1 MTETESMQSTLQLYS
16 NCAAPP
22 TVKSLWD
29 SGLLGKPRL
38 NTLPS
43 SRPERLHW
51 PLALKRKLWGSGTWY
66 KGAKVAV
73 RVKSRVCLFLIGG
86 QGKVWAAP
94 YCCTWNSRQGR
105 VATLRFMWSRLSM
118 PRDSMRRWATLLSMY
133 RTHMCVVTR
142 LFSAFQWTNI
152 YSDITNMH
160 IILRNNTQ
168 EFIKWYNEYTE
179 FWKIIHDIV
188 VFWAAETQWLKFLW
202 KMSISTL

>member
-1 MTETESMQSTLQLYS
+1 MLNFRQAEVGDRDRIYAIHTSAILELCSTSYSEESVRQWAARQTPSQYS
-16 NCAAPP
+16 
-22 TVKSLWD
+22 
-29 SGLLGKPRL
+29 
-38 NTLPS
+38 PS

-51 PLALKRKLWGSGTWY
+51 PLPLKRKLWGSGTWY

-160 IILRNNTQ
+160 II
-168 EFIKWYNEYTE
+168 
-179 FWKIIHDIV
+179 
-188 VFWAAETQWLKFLW
+188 
-202 KMSISTL
+202 